1 MRDADGIAEVAGGP
15 FVNVDYAALRA
26 ALARLPGPARPT
38 PPDHRANAV
47 CLLLFDR
54 DETCVLAIQKADSE
68 GYHWRDQVA
77 LPGGRIDPADRD
89 ACAAALRELHEEL
102 GIPPG
107 AVELLGELGCFR
119 TETSKNVL
127 HVIVARWVQRTDVQA
142 DPREVAR
149 VLELP
154 LARLL
159 ELHRAGG
166 FHRRGLAEI
175 GAELAY
181 GIADARIWGV
191 TARILHAFLELVRE
205 AKLA

>member
-1 MRDADGIAEVAGGP
+1 M
-15 FVNVDYAALRA
+15 NVDYAALRS
-26 ALARLPGPARPT
+26 ALARQPSPARPT
-38 PPDHRANAV
+38 LPDHRPNAV

-77 LPGGRIDPADRD
+77 LPGGRIDPADRN
-89 ACAAALRELHEEL
+89 ARAAALRELHEEL
-102 GIPPG
+102 GIPAG
-107 AVELLGELGCFR
+107 AVEVLGELGCFY

-127 HVIVARWVQRTDVQA
+127 HAIVARWIQRTEVHA

-154 LARLL
+154 LAHLL
-159 ELHRAGG
+159 ELHHAGG

-181 GIADARIWGV
+181 SMADARIWGV
-191 TARILHAFLELVRE
+191 TARILHAFLELLQE
-205 AKLA
+205 AESA